1 MITVKRNNVEHYDL
15 SQETWPISMERYQEL
30 KTKVPFL
37 ELVAFC
43 MTKAALD
50 VAEQQKGD
58 LERKVE
64 SLRRIH
70 ESYR

>member
-15 SQETWPISMERYQEL
+15 SQEEWPISVERYKEL
-30 KTKVPFL
+30 KTMVPFL

-50 VAEQQKGD
+50 VAENQKND

-64 SLRRIH
+64 SLRRIN

>member
-1 MITVKRNNVEHYDL
+1 MITVRRNNVEHYDL
-15 SQETWPISMERYQEL
+15 SQEEWPISIERYNEL
-30 KTKVPFL
+30 KTFVPLL

-50 VAEQQKGD
+50 VAEQQKKD
-58 LERKVE
+58 MEKKLEA
-64 SLRRIH
+64 LRRIH